1 MQRSSFIKN
10 LIVCLLEFL
19 GRQIKWEFHAICLE
33 VDVSGLGVINTI
45 LRNLAP
51 FKKNARISGLKK

>member
-1 MQRSSFIKN
+1 M
-10 LIVCLLEFL
+10 
-19 GRQIKWEFHAICLE
+19 CLE

-51 FKKNARISGLKK
+51 FKKNARISRLKKTRYSNKKVCI